1 MAIISELDEVL
12 DAVAQ
17 LPVEDQQT
25 LVDIVSRRI
34 RENRRREC
42 VEDVLE
48 GEREFA
54 EGKLRPMSVEE
65 IMKELDS

>member
-17 LPVEDQQT
+17 LPVEDQQS

-42 VEDVLE
+42 IADVLE

-54 EGKLRPMSVEE
+54 AGKLRPMSVED
-65 IMKELDS
+65 IMKEVDS